1 VPKNW
6 DEIKD
11 DVIHPWLSRELTDD
25 ASAEE
30 LQREI
35 RSWILQ
41 KGD

>member
-6 DEIKD
+6 DSIKEE
-11 DVIHPWLSRELTDD
+11 VVHPWLSRELADQT
-25 ASAEE
+25 SPEE
-30 LQREI
+30 LRQGI